1 MAKGFYEK
9 AEECIGKR
17 KEFCGLKIRF
27 FVSQMG
33 ENETKL
39 RFLRYKQEE
48 NNNGEIVRFY
58 SENTD
63 S

>member
-1 MAKGFYEK
+1 MYWK
-9 AEECIGKR
+9 EERILR
-17 KEFCGLKIRF
+17 IEDSIF

-39 RFLRYKQEE
+39 RFLRYKQEKY
-48 NNNGEIVRFY
+48 NNGEIVRFY

>member
-1 MAKGFYEK
+1 MAKGFYER
-9 AEECIGKR
+9 AE
-17 KEFCGLKIRF
+17 EFCGLKIRF

-48 NNNGEIVRFY
+48 NNNGEIVSFY
-58 SENTD
+58 SEDTD